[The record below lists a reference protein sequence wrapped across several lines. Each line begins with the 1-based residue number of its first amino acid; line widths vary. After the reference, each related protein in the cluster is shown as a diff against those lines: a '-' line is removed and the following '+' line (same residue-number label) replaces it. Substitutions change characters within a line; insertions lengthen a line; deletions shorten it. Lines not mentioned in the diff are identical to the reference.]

1 MDSQTLNDTLVAY
14 ISANPWII
22 PVLIWSIIWKLIAL
36 WKAVKNNHLTVFI
49 VLAFL
54 NTLGIAEI
62 AYLLYLYYFKTKKNR
77 LVI

>member
-22 PVLIWSIIWKLIAL
+22 PVIIWSIIWKLIAL
-36 WKAVKNNHLTVFI
+36 WKAAKNNHLTVFI

-54 NTLGIAEI
+54 NTIGIAEI
-62 AYLLYLYYFKTKKNR
+62 AYLLYLYIKSKKE
-77 LVI
+77 I